1 MKQIDW
7 PSMLEVPKHK
17 NVQNQTD
24 QSDNLM
30 DIQPHIDQKKEGE
43 DSDNTKTSWTIH
55 TGIGIRIQVHLA

>member
-1 MKQIDW
+1 
-7 PSMLEVPKHK
+7 MLEVPKHK

-24 QSDNLM
+24 HLI